1 MEQNP
6 SSGEGVFCS
15 LGKKTM
21 KIPMNDPVNQEYLQK
36 LNAHLKEKDPHS
48 SPAVFTSEGHV
59 TADGLTFYV
68 VQKPHPR
75 LPRMET
81 GLAFFNHLD
90 EVEAV
95 TFEVTN
101 LIRDIRTHKEPAA
114 V

>member
-1 MEQNP
+1 
-6 SSGEGVFCS
+6 
-15 LGKKTM
+15 M
-21 KIPMNDPVNQEYLQK
+21 KIPMNDPVNQDYLQK
-36 LNAHLKEKDPHS
+36 LNAHLKEKDPDS

-81 GLAFFNHLD
+81 GLAFFNHHD

-101 LIRDIRTHKEPAA
+101 LIRDICIHKESAA